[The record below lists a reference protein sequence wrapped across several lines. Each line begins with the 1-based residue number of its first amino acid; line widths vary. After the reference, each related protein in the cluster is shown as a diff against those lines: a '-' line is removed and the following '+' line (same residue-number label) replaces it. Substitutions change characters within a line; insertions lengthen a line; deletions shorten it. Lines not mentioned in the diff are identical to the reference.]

1 MNGARD
7 APVTAVLGT
16 PFGALRLTA
25 RDDVL
30 TGAEFVA
37 PAAVCVPQDGVL
49 GEAARQVEDYL
60 AGRQQVFDLPLAPAG
75 TPFQRRVWAALQ
87 AIPYGQRRRYGELAA
102 AVDSGPR
109 AVGGACRANPWVLI
123 VPCHRAVGGAGLGG
137 FMGESGGAGPAL
149 KAALLAHETA
159 CA

>member
-1 MNGARD
+1 MNGGRGV
-7 APVTAVLGT
+7 PVAAVLDT

-37 PAAVCVPQDGVL
+37 QAAPCAPRDGVL
-49 GEAARQVEDYL
+49 GEAARQVEAYC
-60 AGRQQVFDLPLAPAG
+60 AGRRKGFDVPLAPAG

-102 AVDSGPR
+102 AVRSAPR

-137 FMGESGGAGPAL
+137 FMGESVGAWPAL
-149 KAALLAHETA
+149 KAALLAHEAA